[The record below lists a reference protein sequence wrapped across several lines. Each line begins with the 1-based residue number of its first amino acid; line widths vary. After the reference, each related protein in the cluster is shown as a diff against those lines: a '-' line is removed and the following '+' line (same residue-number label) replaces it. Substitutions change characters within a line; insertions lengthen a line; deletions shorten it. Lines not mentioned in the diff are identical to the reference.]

1 MNAIDMCVLAL
12 LVFPRSNMKA
22 KLLDGW
28 MNPEKVSSAQVFK
41 YFGPSV
47 KPYENLIT
55 LTLKCHYS
63 HTRDIT

>member
-47 KPYENLIT
+47 KPYENLII